1 MDGALARSLYSK
13 RTAGNRDLLWIGFG
27 TGRAHS
33 RCDCLETPMLTIDDL
48 GHSNSKQ
55 CLELVKQFIRI
66 GDADVRERVLNL
78 MTDLAEG
85 TGELIDVDDVI
96 TFS

>member
-1 MDGALARSLYSK
+1 MP
-13 RTAGNRDLLWIGFG
+13 G
-27 TGRAHS
+27 TR
-33 RCDCLETPMLTIDDL
+33 
-48 GHSNSKQ
+48 
-55 CLELVKQFIRI
+55 KQFIRI

>member
-1 MDGALARSLYSK
+1 VDC
-13 RTAGNRDLLWIGFG
+13 DLLWIGLG
-27 TGRAHS
+27 TGRAHN

-66 GDADVRERVLNL
+66 DDAGVRERVLNL